1 MNFKKFGSR
10 YVVRLDKGDEIV
22 SSLKQFCTENNIR
35 LGSITGIGAANSVTI
50 GLFETASKQ
59 YHSNTLTGDYEITSL
74 NGNVSS
80 MNNEVYLHL
89 HISISDS
96 AYKAYGGH
104 LTSAVISG
112 TCELLID
119 TIDGTIERQFDE
131 DTGLNIYNL

>member
-1 MNFKKFGSR
+1 MNYKKFGSR

-22 SSLKQFCTENNIR
+22 SSLKQFCTENSIR
-35 LGSITGIGAANSVTI
+35 LGSITGIGAANSITI

-59 YHSNTLTGDYEITSL
+59 YHSKTLTGDFEITGL
-74 NGNVSS
+74 TGNISF

-89 HISISDS
+89 HITVSDS
-96 AYKAYGGH
+96 AYKTFGGH

-112 TCELLID
+112 TCELAID